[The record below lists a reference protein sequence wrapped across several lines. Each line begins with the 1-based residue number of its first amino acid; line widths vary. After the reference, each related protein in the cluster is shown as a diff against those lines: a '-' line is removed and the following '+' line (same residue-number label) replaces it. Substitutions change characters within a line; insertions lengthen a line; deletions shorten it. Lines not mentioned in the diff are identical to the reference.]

1 MSFDMSQFH
10 EVFFEESREHLESME
25 SLLLAVDVHAP
36 ESSDMNAIF
45 RAAHSIKG
53 SAATFGFTDVAEL
66 THVMETLLDLVRNNA
81 IALTEEMVD
90 ACLAAGDVL
99 RVLLDAHQGHG
110 EPDHVAAEAI
120 RQRLAVL
127 ADGAPRSGE
136 ATAKGGVGS
145 RKQTYQLGFAVTA
158 GDQRGEQGIENL
170 LNELRELG
178 EVLETQPPADGAST
192 WQVKLASDVD
202 ADTLRSVLEFVADSA
217 SVTVEQLG
225 GQGKTADAAPDAY
238 GFFDAAPGAPAQEE
252 TAYGFF
258 EPLPAAAP
266 AAAVEEAY
274 GFFEPLPGEAA
285 AAPAVKSAG
294 SDDAYGFFEPISTPT
309 SSADAADG
317 SYGFFEPIRQP
328 APEVLAAAAPLPATQ
343 PAPGKPAAAAPAAVR
358 EAGAAKP
365 AARGDTGSIR
375 VNIER
380 VDQMINLVG
389 ELVITQAMISQAAGS
404 LDPVLYERLHSGIAL
419 LERNTRDLQE
429 SVMSIR
435 MLPISTVFNRFPRVV
450 RDLSGKLGKKVEL
463 VTSGEHTEL
472 DKGLVELI
480 SDPLTHLIRN
490 SLDHGIESP
499 ERRRESGKSETGRI
513 NLRAYH
519 QSGNI
524 VIEVADDGAGLNRN
538 RILEKARERGLPASD
553 AMSDQDVWQ
562 LIFEPGFSTADQV
575 TDVSGRGVGMDVVKR
590 NIGSLGGR
598 IELDSMLGV
607 GTRVTVRLPLTLAIL
622 DGMSVGI
629 AGETYIIPLDYV
641 VESLQPTP
649 AMLKAVSGVERLL
662 DVRGEYLP
670 IVDLHEAFE
679 TPGER
684 GAYDGGIMVIIESD
698 GNKAAAFVD
707 ELIGQHQ
714 VVIKSLEANYRRVP
728 GISGATIMGDGHVAL
743 ILDPPQLVSMARRAS
758 QNAA

>member
-10 EVFFEESREHLESME
+10 AVFFEESREHLENME
-25 SLLLAVDVHAP
+25 SLLLAVDVAAP
-36 ESSDMNAIF
+36 ESGDLPAIF

-66 THVMETLLDLVRNNA
+66 THVMETLLDLVRNGA
-81 IALTEEMVD
+81 ITLTEEMVD

-99 RVLLDAHQGHG
+99 RNLLDAHQGHG
-110 EPDHVAAEAI
+110 EADHAAAEAM
-120 RQRLAVL
+120 RARLAVL
-127 ADGAPRSGE
+127 AEEAQRAVGAIPAAPGTHKR
-136 ATAKGGVGS
+136 A
-145 RKQTYQLGFAVTA
+145 RTYQLGFAMLP
-158 GDQRGEQGIENL
+158 GDPQADESVANL
-170 LNELRELG
+170 IAELKELG
-178 EVLETQPPADGAST
+178 EVIDARPPAEGART
-192 WQVKLASDVD
+192 WSVKLASDVD
-202 ADTLRSVLEFVADSA
+202 PETLRTVLEFVVDSA
-217 SVTVEQLG
+217 SVSIDVV
-225 GQGKTADAAPDAY
+225 DAAPVAPKADEAF
-238 GFFDAAPGAPAQEE
+238 GLFDDAPGAPAAEE

-258 EPLPAAAP
+258 EPLSEPAP
-266 AAAVEEAY
+266 TSSSDDPGY
-274 GFFEPLPGEAA
+274 GFFETLPDAA
-285 AAPAVKSAG
+285 SAA
-294 SDDAYGFFEPISTPT
+294 T
-309 SSADAADG
+309 SDAADG
-317 SYGFFEPIRQP
+317 SYGFFEPLPQP
-328 APEVLAAAAPLPATQ
+328 AMAAERLSPAIAATTEVAPRGTTTPAAQPAKDAAARPVSKSDAS
-343 PAPGKPAAAAPAAVR
+343 
-358 EAGAAKP
+358 
-365 AARGDTGSIR
+365 SIR

-389 ELVITQAMISQAAGS
+389 ELVITQAMISQAAGA
-404 LDPVLYERLHSGIAL
+404 LDPVLYERLHNGIAL

-450 RDLSGKLGKKVEL
+450 RDLSGKLGKRVEL
-463 VTSGEHTEL
+463 VTGGENTEL

-480 SDPLTHLIRN
+480 ADPLTHLIRN

-499 ERRRESGKSETGRI
+499 ERRREAGKSETGRI

-538 RILEKARERGLPASD
+538 RILAKARERGLPVSD
-553 AMSDQDVWQ
+553 SMTDQEVFQ
-562 LIFEPGFSTADQV
+562 LIFEPGFSTAEQV

-622 DGMSVGI
+622 DGMSVGL

-641 VESLQPTP
+641 VESLQPTA

-670 IVDLHEAFE
+670 IVDLHEAFD

-684 GAYDGGIMVIIESD
+684 SAYEAGIMVILESD
-698 GNKAAAFVD
+698 GNKVAAFVD
-707 ELIGQHQ
+707 ALIGQHQ

-743 ILDPPQLVSMARRAS
+743 IVDPPQLVSMARRAG
-758 QNAA
+758 QGAA

>member
-25 SLLLAVDVHAP
+25 ALLLGVDVLHP
-36 ESSDMNAIF
+36 VSEDLHAIF

-53 SAATFGFTDVAEL
+53 SSSTFGFTDLAEL

-99 RVLLDAHQGHG
+99 RNLIDAHQGHG
-110 EPDHVAAEAI
+110 DPDHTAADAI
-120 RQRLAVL
+120 RVRLAGL
-127 ADGAPRSGE
+127 ADNAPRAGGAE
-136 ATAKGGVGS
+136 LTAHGDS
-145 RKQTYQLGFAVTA
+145 RRARVYQLGFAVSA
-158 GDQRGEQGIENL
+158 GDARAEQGVENL
-170 LNELRELG
+170 LGELRELG
-178 EVLETQPPADGAST
+178 DVLEARAPQDGERE
-192 WQVKLASDVD
+192 WRVKLASDVD
-202 ADTLRSVLEFVADSA
+202 PETLRSVLDFVADSA
-217 SVTVEQLG
+217 SVTIEQLSG
-225 GQGKTADAAPDAY
+225 AAASQVSSVESY
-238 GFFDAAPGAPAQEE
+238 GFFDAAPGAPASEE
-252 TAYGFF
+252 SAYGFF
-258 EPLPAAAP
+258 DPLPDAAVP
-266 AAAVEEAY
+266 AASEPADEAY
-274 GFFEPLPGEAA
+274 GFFEPITPP
-285 AAPAVKSAG
+285 AAPENG
-294 SDDAYGFFEPISTPT
+294 S
-309 SSADAADG
+309 AADG
-317 SYGFFEPIRQP
+317 SYGFFEPM
-328 APEVLAAAAPLPATQ
+328 PERPVSELLTAAQTAVRVEPEAAALATL
-343 PAPGKPAAAAPAAVR
+343 ATSNPAATR
-358 EAGAAKP
+358 EP
-365 AARGDTGSIR
+365 AARQSGKGDSGSIR

-389 ELVITQAMISQAAGS
+389 ELVITQAMISQAAGA
-404 LDPVLYERLHSGIAL
+404 LDPVLFERLHNGIAL

-450 RDLSGKLGKKVEL
+450 RDLSSKLGKKVEL

-499 ERRRESGKSETGRI
+499 ERRREAGKSEGGRI

-524 VIEVADDGAGLNRN
+524 VIEVADDGGGLNRN
-538 RILEKARERGLPASD
+538 RILAKARERGLPVSD
-553 AMSDQDVWQ
+553 NMADQDVWQ

-590 NIGSLGGR
+590 NISSLGGR

-622 DGMSVGI
+622 DGMSVDI

-670 IVDLHEAFE
+670 IIDLHEAFD

-684 GAYDGGIMVIIESD
+684 RGFESGIMVILESD
-698 GNKAAAFVD
+698 GTKAAAFVD
-707 ELIGQHQ
+707 SLIGQHQ
-714 VVIKSLEANYRRVP
+714 VVIKSLEANYRRVA

-743 ILDPPQLVSMARRAS
+743 ILDPQQLVSMARRAGHP
-758 QNAA
+758 AD

>member
-25 SLLLAVDVHAP
+25 SLLLAVDVAAP
-36 ESSDMNAIF
+36 ESGDLPAIF

-66 THVMETLLDLVRNNA
+66 THVMETLLDLVRNGS

-99 RVLLDAHQGHG
+99 RNLLDAHQGHADA
-110 EPDHVAAEAI
+110 DHAAADAM
-120 RQRLAVL
+120 RVRLAAL
-127 ADGAPRSGE
+127 AEEAQRSRGIAPAPSH
-136 ATAKGGVGS
+136 GVK
-145 RKQTYQLGFAVTA
+145 RAHTYQLGFAMLP
-158 GDQRGEQGIENL
+158 GDPQAADSVANL
-170 LNELRELG
+170 LAELKELG
-178 EVLETQPPADGAST
+178 ELIDAKPPADGAQS
-192 WQVKLASDVD
+192 WSVKLASDVD
-202 ADTLRSVLEFVADSA
+202 AETLRCVLEFVVDST
-217 SVTVEQLG
+217 SVTIETLG
-225 GQGKTADAAPDAY
+225 SSAAPSGPNEAF
-238 GFFDAAPGAPAQEE
+238 GFFDEAPGAPAVEE

-258 EPLPAAAP
+258 EPLPDPAPNTEVAAAP
-266 AAAVEEAY
+266 DDDAY
-274 GFFEPLPGEAA
+274 GFFEPLPVAT
-285 AAPAVKSAG
+285 PAVPADAADG
-294 SDDAYGFFEPISTPT
+294 AYGFFEPLPQH
-309 SSADAADG
+309 DAPG
-317 SYGFFEPIRQP
+317 EPLMP
-328 APEVLAAAAPLPATQ
+328 VAAAASDI
-343 PAPGKPAAAAPAAVR
+343 APRAASAPAALQR
-358 EAGAAKP
+358 ETAPRSASKAD
-365 AARGDTGSIR
+365 ASSIR

-389 ELVITQAMISQAAGS
+389 ELVITQAMISQAAS
-404 LDPVLYERLHSGIAL
+404 VLDPVLYERLHNGIAL

-450 RDLSGKLGKKVEL
+450 RDLSGKLGKRVEL
-463 VTSGEHTEL
+463 VTGGENTEL

-480 SDPLTHLIRN
+480 ADPLTHLIRN

-499 ERRRESGKSETGRI
+499 ERRREAGKSETGRI

-538 RILEKARERGLPASD
+538 RILAKARERGLPVSD
-553 AMSDQDVWQ
+553 GMSDQEVFQ
-562 LIFEPGFSTADQV
+562 LIFEPGFSTAEQV

-641 VESLQPTP
+641 VESLQPTS

-670 IVDLHEAFE
+670 IVDLHEAFD

-684 GAYDGGIMVIIESD
+684 CSYERGIMVILESD
-698 GNKAAAFVD
+698 GTKVAAFVD
-707 ELIGQHQ
+707 ALVGQHQ

-743 ILDPPQLVSMARRAS
+743 IVDPPQLVSMARRAG
-758 QNAA
+758 QGAA